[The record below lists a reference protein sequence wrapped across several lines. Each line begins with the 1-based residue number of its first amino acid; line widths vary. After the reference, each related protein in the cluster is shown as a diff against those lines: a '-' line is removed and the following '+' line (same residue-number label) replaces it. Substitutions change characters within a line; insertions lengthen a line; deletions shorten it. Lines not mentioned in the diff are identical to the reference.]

1 MGQALIEE
9 LNGLFSEPIPI
20 LKVVAPN
27 EEKAA

>member
-20 LKVVAPN
+20 LKVAAPN

>member
-20 LKVVAPN
+20 LKAPN
-27 EEKAA
+27 DEKVA